1 MERNGQLR
9 IVEKIKERR
18 AAAVDSGAEALT
30 GQPTRLPLKYGPAAS
45 KSAPKRS
52 ISSKER

>member
-9 IVEKIKERR
+9 IVEKVKERR
-18 AAAVDSGAEALT
+18 AAAVGSGAEALT